1 MRFFSYF
8 YLENHM
14 YFQDYVKYITIF
26 VALIAMLF
34 AASHYLRHRIE
45 TKYRDLSII
54 LLLLIIFLLGVQYTY
69 YTQSQNY
76 ANDTSRMV
84 AFLDTVI
91 GSQNVKSEQVRVNG
105 RTLSNGMIVNIDKN
119 YYEVHFNSDFSA
131 YTLSEINLVNP
142 NITIVDTGD

>member
-84 AFLDTVI
+84 AFLQGKRI
-91 GSQNVKSEQVRVNG
+91 LCSIINHPHQISG
-105 RTLSNGMIVNIDKN
+105 RSGIHPTNPPFLACPACSFYPDAN
-119 YYEVHFNSDFSA
+119 
-131 YTLSEINLVNP
+131 EINLAQNGVISP
-142 NITIVDTGD
+142 YSPRHLLH